1 MQGMARVAWLSSTLL
16 QLRPSVL
23 QHASSSPVAT
33 RDVGRT
39 REHQAWPI
47 SSLAS
52 VKTDGDPNGRRA
64 SRISSRVFCADGT
77 RPFDLSST
85 TGLHKDASL
94 RYQGATAASPDDASA
109 RGRSLPPFGSFRW
122 TRAPEASRPPRRIP
136 KKPDGGGKVPG
147 SRERGRGRR
156 HDDSEC
162 LLAKPPNAGAV
173 PRHEASPCI
182 QNAHAVRPVCVWCGG
197 GGASTSAR

>member
-94 RYQGATAASPDDASA
+94 RYQGRRCASGRAARENDRGPLGRPVGRTALKQPGSPSYIETGRREGWSSA
-109 RGRSLPPFGSFRW
+109 IARAR
-122 TRAPEASRPPRRIP
+122 TRARR
-136 KKPDGGGKVPG
+136 
-147 SRERGRGRR
+147 
-156 HDDSEC
+156 
-162 LLAKPPNAGAV
+162 
-173 PRHEASPCI
+173 
-182 QNAHAVRPVCVWCGG
+182 
-197 GGASTSAR
+197 